1 MAQTE
6 NYIGLGGSTQRL
18 HHKHLEKYMFKWLS
32 KTRLV
37 VITKDYFKERNRRA
51 DAKIPKYLS
60 GTRSVYDGGELGS
73 TSRNRKV

>member
-1 MAQTE
+1 
-6 NYIGLGGSTQRL
+6 
-18 HHKHLEKYMFKWLS
+18 MFKWLS

-37 VITKDYFKERNRRA
+37 VITRDYLRERNRKA

-73 TSRNRKV
+73 TGRNRKV

>member
-1 MAQTE
+1 
-6 NYIGLGGSTQRL
+6 
-18 HHKHLEKYMFKWLS
+18 MFKWLS